1 MDFKTL
7 FELMRK
13 ANMPPQADICAN
25 EAARLKKLQKP
36 AGRVDVVMDTDACNE
51 VDDQFAIAYALKRA
65 DRVNLQALY
74 AAPFCHMHAETAD
87 KGMELSYDEIL
98 KVLDLA
104 GRAEMKER
112 VYLGSRHFLPDEN
125 TPVRSPAAEDLIA
138 RGMARDPEDPL
149 YVLAIGAITNVASA
163 LLLEPRLRD
172 HLVVIWHGGTALDWP
187 ACISFNACQDIA
199 ATRVVMGSGV
209 PFVMQPGAGVAYSL
223 TTSVQEMEYWL
234 KGKNPLCDYLV
245 KIYQEVAGKW
255 HKTPVWSHP
264 LVDVA
269 AVSWLLDDAPY
280 MNDRLTPTPLI
291 SYTGHYEFDPRRPLM
306 RYVYFM
312 NRDAIL
318 SDLFTRISQ

>member
-13 ANMPPQADICAN
+13 ANMPPQTDLCSD
-25 EAARLKKLQKP
+25 ESARLKKLQKP
-36 AGRVDVVMDTDACNE
+36 TKRVDVVMDTDACNE
-51 VDDQFAIAYALKRA
+51 VDDQFAIAYALKRE
-65 DRVNLQALY
+65 DRINLQALY
-74 AAPFCHMHAETAD
+74 AAPFCHMHAETAQ
-87 KGMELSYDEIL
+87 KGMLLSYDEIL
-98 KVLDLA
+98 KVLTLA
-104 GRAEMKER
+104 GREEIKAR
-112 VYLGSRHFLPDEN
+112 VYQGSSRFLPDES
-125 TPVRSPAAEDLIA
+125 TPVPSPAAEDLIA
-138 RGMARDPEDPL
+138 RGMAHDPEDPL

-163 LLLEPRLRD
+163 LLLEPRLKD

-209 PFVMQPGAGVAYSL
+209 PFVMQPGAGVSYNL
-223 TTSVQEMEYWL
+223 TTSVQELEYWL

-245 KIYQEVAGKW
+245 RIYKEVAGNW

-269 AVSWLLDDAPY
+269 AVSWLLDDQPY

-291 SYTGHYEFDPRRPLM
+291 SYTGHYEFDPRRHLM

-312 NRDAIL
+312 NRDVIL